1 MIIFKQFLP
10 RSFILDADVADL
22 AVENTFSAV
31 GDLVVPGT
39 VVRHEVL
46 ASDVAVQRCRVYDAL

>member
-39 VVRHEVL
+39 VVRNEVP